1 MYYMCQK
8 YMSAT
13 TYVHFSVDVLF
24 VVLEIWLV
32 TPDKFLPSPV
42 DGADK
47 KSQLDTLETRSPTH
61 FSQNTKWNTLRQ
73 VLIWIQPNIFIS
85 FALQMSIVSY
95 SALISFPSWHSHPA
109 MHRSK
114 GGQKWGLLWFLAL
127 RLLWEEVKHLWDP
140 PPGSQARRWFHTVS
154 LIFVE
159 APNYWATLLDHT
171 PKEK

>member
-1 MYYMCQK
+1 MYYMCQNICQQQH
-8 YMSAT
+8 T
-13 TYVHFSVDVLF
+13 FFVDVSF
-24 VVLEIWLV
+24 VVLEIWFV
-32 TPDKFLPSPV
+32 TPAKFLPSPV

-85 FALQMSIVSY
+85 FALQMSIVS
-95 SALISFPSWHSHPA
+95 SLALISFPSWHPHPA

-127 RLLWEEVKHLWDP
+127 RLFWEEVKHLWDP
-140 PPGSQARRWFHTVS
+140 PPGSQARRWLHTVS

-159 APNYWATLLDHT
+159 APNFWATLLDRT

>member
-1 MYYMCQK
+1 MTCALCAK
-8 YMSAT
+8 I
-13 TYVHFSVDVLF
+13 YVSNNIYFSVDVSY
-24 VVLEIWLV
+24 VVLEIWFV

-61 FSQNTKWNTLRQ
+61 FTQNTKWDTPRQ
-73 VLIWIQPNIFIS
+73 VLLRTRPNIFIS
-85 FALQMSIVSY
+85 FALQMSTVSS
-95 SALISFPSWHSHPA
+95 SALTSFPSWHSHPA

-127 RLLWEEVKHLWDP
+127 RLFWEEVKHLWDP
-140 PPGSQARRWFHTVS
+140 PPGSQARRWLHTMS

>member
-1 MYYMCQK
+1 MYYLCQK

-13 TYVHFSVDVLF
+13 IYIFSVDLPS
-24 VVLEIWLV
+24 VVLEIWFV

-61 FSQNTKWNTLRQ
+61 FTQNTKWDTPRQ
-73 VLIWIQPNIFIS
+73 VLLRTRPNIFIS
-85 FALQMSIVSY
+85 FALQMSTVSS
-95 SALISFPSWHSHPA
+95 SALTSFPSWHSHPA

-114 GGQKWGLLWFLAL
+114 GIQKRGLLWFLAL
-127 RLLWEEVKHLWDP
+127 RLFWEEVKHLWDP
-140 PPGSQARRWFHTVS
+140 PPGSQARRWLHTVS